1 MKIMQAS
8 ILKRAL
14 GDKGFEELVEQYRGA
29 SLRNSKDGKPSEN
42 QIRLASL
49 GKKLGA
55 KEAAKKAG
63 VSPFVVDY
71 AMNRVARYEW
81 LNK

>member
-1 MKIMQAS
+1 MKALQIS

-14 GDKGFEELVEQYRGA
+14 GDKGFADLVEQYRNA
-29 SLRNSKDGKPSEN
+29 SDRRNRNEPPSAKH
-42 QIRLASL
+42 IHLASL
-49 GKKLGA
+49 GKKFGP
-55 KEAAKKAG
+55 KEAGRQAG
-63 VSPFVVDY
+63 VSPLSVDY